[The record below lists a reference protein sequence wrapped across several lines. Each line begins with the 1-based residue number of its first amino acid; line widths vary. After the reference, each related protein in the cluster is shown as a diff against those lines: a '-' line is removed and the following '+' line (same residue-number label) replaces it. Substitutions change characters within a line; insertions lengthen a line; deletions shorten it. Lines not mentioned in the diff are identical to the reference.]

1 MKLSQAVVVVLG
13 IAFASQALLIPDNGR
28 ALSLPESAPI
38 EQRHVL
44 YNELERRKG
53 GGGGAKGGG
62 GGSSSGGKGGSGSS
76 SGTSSGLDTARRSLL
91 TCNQVAVLQD
101 RPLATA
107 AAPPALP
114 PALVYVQRM
123 ARVEN
128 TTAAELQFHTKP
140 D

>member
-1 MKLSQAVVVVLG
+1 MEAV
-13 IAFASQALLIPDNGR
+13 
-28 ALSLPESAPI
+28 
-38 EQRHVL
+38 
-44 YNELERRKG
+44 RKEEEEG
-53 GGGGAKGGG
+53 VRVEAREEAEAVQVR
-62 GGSSSGGKGGSGSS
+62 
-76 SGTSSGLDTARRSLL
+76 TSSGLDTARRSLL
-91 TCNQVAVLQD
+91 TCNHQD

-123 ARVEN
+123 ARVED